1 MWRTVT
7 VSTRIPATVRWKHLF
22 ISLIC
27 ISNKGGERT
36 KKQTPSDCYQILMAE
51 RQQAPSD
58 CGSNQFLVE
67 HYDAFIS
74 TRAAIHFVL
83 KELEE

>member
-1 MWRTVT
+1 
-7 VSTRIPATVRWKHLF
+7 
-22 ISLIC
+22 
-27 ISNKGGERT
+27 
-36 KKQTPSDCYQILMAE
+36 MAE